1 MSFRSVFLLL
11 VLAWPGFLKAQ
22 EIKHID
28 ISNVRSRTELRH
40 PPAPQSD
47 CKEGTHCIGGGS
59 GGGSVADGAP
69 DQRDPHAL
77 GIYLL
82 RVTPTDINATE
93 PFQVEFKV
101 LNTGTAPME
110 LPVSPHLSDLQ
121 PSDESVA
128 FNYFSLALV
137 VRGQGEP
144 QGLRVDSVGFVELFG
159 SPDHTESMMILRP
172 GEWIRVSA
180 SVKLLT
186 WSSEPVSARFRGDFW
201 LRKNTF
207 HPHPGGQ
214 FIEALNLYPNDT
226 PTPFMAVRLFP
237 PAGSKLPKQPQSD
250 NTVVG
255 MGHVLARIEGLARR
269 INSLSGQRYEVFI
282 FGIDKWERYGKS
294 AAPVKVVYEFYRDEP
309 NLPEKFFDFSS
320 RYELT
325 VVRDT
330 KCDESVKSL
339 SYEANVSESGKPLP
353 ATYVLKVLDGAP
365 TDVLKPDLILP
376 CFVLRPGQYRV
387 VSKGKNLYFRDAVP
401 GLVNSGK
408 RGSR

>member
-1 MSFRSVFLLL
+1 MMSFRSVFLLL

-128 FNYFSLALV
+128 FNYSSLALV
-137 VRGQGEP
+137 VRGEAEP
-144 QGLRVDSVGFVELFG
+144 QGPPVDSIGFVELFG
-159 SPDHTESMMILRP
+159 LPGHSESMMVLRP
-172 GEWIRVSA
+172 GEWIRVNA
-180 SVKLLT
+180 NVKLLKCP
-186 WSSEPVSARFRGDFW
+186 SAAVSARLRGDFW
-201 LRKNTF
+201 LRRNTF
-207 HPHPGGQ
+207 VPFPGGH
-214 FIEALNLYPNDT
+214 FIETNNLYPNDT
-226 PTPFMAVRLFP
+226 ATPFVAVRLRP
-237 PAGSKLPKQPQSD
+237 P
-250 NTVVG
+250 
-255 MGHVLARIEGLARR
+255 
-269 INSLSGQRYEVFI
+269 
-282 FGIDKWERYGKS
+282 
-294 AAPVKVVYEFYRDEP
+294 
-309 NLPEKFFDFSS
+309 
-320 RYELT
+320 
-325 VVRDT
+325 
-330 KCDESVKSL
+330 
-339 SYEANVSESGKPLP
+339 
-353 ATYVLKVLDGAP
+353 
-365 TDVLKPDLILP
+365 
-376 CFVLRPGQYRV
+376 
-387 VSKGKNLYFRDAVP
+387 
-401 GLVNSGK
+401 
-408 RGSR
+408 